1 MSVGPFENEAVGLV
15 VDCGLLEIAVIYGML
30 LPCKGLAPTLRGHSY
45 RDQ

>member
-1 MSVGPFENEAVGLV
+1 MKTETDDLLV
-15 VDCGLLEIAVIYGML
+15 DRGLLEIAVIYGML